1 MLASFAEFE
10 RATITERSRDGLHRA
25 FKNGKHIGRIPY
37 GYDIGEDDRFV
48 VVEEEARIVR
58 RIIANIAGGSTL
70 YKEAKRLND
79 ESEPSPRTK
88 YRGIARR
95 HGVNWCH
102 STIRNLVFQRAYA
115 GTHVVNSSR
124 GIVERSVPAIV
135 DPDLHRR
142 AVRGWRRTSAT
153 GAAERAATTSC
164 AASYCAPTAARPTS
178 AIARLLDGLPLPLLR
193 LPEEEGDVRRRGQE
207 PHLPEG
213 QGRVARGSRLGRRTK
228 LPREPRR
235 GPQRV
240 REQLAEDREGEA

>member
-1 MLASFAEFE
+1 
-10 RATITERSRDGLHRA
+10 
-25 FKNGKHIGRIPY
+25 
-37 GYDIGEDDRFV
+37 
-48 VVEEEARIVR
+48 VR

-79 ESEPSPRTK
+79 ESEPSPGTK

-102 STIRNLVFQRAYA
+102 TTIRNLVFQRAYA

-124 GIVERSVPAIV
+124 GVVERSVPAIV

-142 AVRGWRRTSAT
+142 AMARMAENKRYGGGRKSRNYLLRGLVLWRTLRNGLRRRLLRSLDWAT
-153 GAAERAATTSC
+153 ATTTTP
-164 AASYCAPTAARPTS
+164 A
-178 AIARLLDGLPLPLLR
+178 
-193 LPEEEGDVRRRGQE
+193 EEEGDVRRRGQE
-207 PHLPEG
+207 LTCPRAKAGWLEDLVWADV
-213 QGRVARGSRLGRRTK
+213 RS

-240 REQLAEDREGEA
+240 REQLEEDREGEA